1 MKERLDVFLCKNGFY
16 ETRNKAQHAIESKDI
31 KVNGVVIDSSSYKVS
46 EDCVVEIVSN
56 SLPYVSRGGL
66 KLEKALDVFN
76 ISLKDK
82 VILDIGA
89 STGGF
94 TDCSLQ
100 NGAKLVYAVDV
111 GENQLHESLRND
123 KRVVSLEKTNFRTIN
138 IDEYKSF
145 SIDTVVVDV
154 SFISLSYIFENVG
167 KILENDKI
175 MIGLIKPQFETTRK
189 DHNKNGVVNNQ
200 KIHFEV
206 IKNVIESAN
215 KYGLHLNKLD
225 SSPIR
230 GDKSGNIE
238 YLGLFSFIKQD
249 VNNNDIKAC
258 IESAFRGK

>member
-1 MKERLDVFLCKNGFY
+1 
-16 ETRNKAQHAIESKDI
+16 
-31 KVNGVVIDSSSYKVS
+31 
-46 EDCVVEIVSN
+46 
-56 SLPYVSRGGL
+56 
-66 KLEKALDVFN
+66 
-76 ISLKDK
+76 
-82 VILDIGA
+82 
-89 STGGF
+89 
-94 TDCSLQ
+94 
-100 NGAKLVYAVDV
+100 
-111 GENQLHESLRND
+111 
-123 KRVVSLEKTNFRTIN
+123 
-138 IDEYKSF
+138 
-145 SIDTVVVDV
+145 
-154 SFISLSYIFENVG
+154 
-167 KILENDKI
+167 

-189 DHNKNGVVNNQ
+189 DHNKNGVVNNH